1 MVKPRSLNYASSGF
15 PLLLF
20 VIPQSR
26 HDCPLDNLP
35 RAFHKP
41 FMPPAAAPR
50 PPRFYEF
57 AAGTFY
63 RAAASGLLPATWFL
77 GDRTRPVALTP
88 RPTPLTVEIVSHCW
102 NYSHLLAYQLSSL
115 VHFPPTRLNVRMT
128 VCWCTEDRGTAALL
142 DFFAARTVPSVS
154 WNWIP
159 LPRGELL
166 RRAIGRNRAALATPA
181 DWIWFTDC
189 DLLFHAGCLDTL
201 ADRLATCAAPLVF
214 PAEERTTA
222 LLRPDDAVLRAAAE
236 RPALVAID
244 AAQFRVAR
252 PRKATGPLQI
262 THGDVARALGYCA
275 SLPLYQN
282 PTDRWR
288 KTYEDRAF
296 RWLVGSQ
303 GVPLDIPSVYRIKHL
318 EKGRYHGAG
327 LLTSLRRR
335 NRARK
340 DARPPADTSPPAS
353 A

>member
-1 MVKPRSLNYASSGF
+1 
-15 PLLLF
+15 
-20 VIPQSR
+20 
-26 HDCPLDNLP
+26 
-35 RAFHKP
+35 
-41 FMPPAAAPR
+41 MPSAADRR
-50 PPRFYEF
+50 PSRFYEL

-77 GDRTRPVALTP
+77 GDRARPAPLSP
-88 RPTPLTVEIVSHCW
+88 RPAPLTVEIVSHCW

-115 VHFPPTRLNVRMT
+115 VHFPPTRLNIRMT
-128 VCWCTEDRGTAALL
+128 VCWCPEDRGTAALL
-142 DFFAARTVPSVS
+142 DFFAARAVPNVS

-159 LPRGELL
+159 LARPELM

-236 RPALVAID
+236 RPALVCID
-244 AAQFRVAR
+244 AAQFRVQR

-262 THGDVARALGYCA
+262 THGEVARALGYCA
-275 SLPLYQN
+275 SLPLYQH

-303 GVPLDIPSVYRIKHL
+303 GVPLDIPGVYRIKHL

-327 LLTSLRRR
+327 LTTTVRQTIRD
-335 NRARK
+335 RK
-340 DARPPADTSPPAS
+340 DARRPSDSDSPPNAS